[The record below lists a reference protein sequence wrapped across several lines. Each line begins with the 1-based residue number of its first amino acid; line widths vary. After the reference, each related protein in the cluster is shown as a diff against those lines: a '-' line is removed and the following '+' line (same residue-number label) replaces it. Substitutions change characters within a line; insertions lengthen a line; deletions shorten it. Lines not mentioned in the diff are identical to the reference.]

1 MKDSL
6 KAGLTLT
13 RRIAV
18 DEERAVGLLG
28 PGLEVYATPSM
39 VRDIEIVSHDLIVEH
54 LDEGEESVGTH
65 ISVDHLGATPLGM
78 FVDITVSVVEVDGR
92 RLRLD
97 AEVKDEIEQVGRG
110 RHDRF
115 VVDIEK
121 QKARLEAKLAKAA
134 ES

>member
-1 MKDSL
+1 M
-6 KAGLTLT
+6 
-13 RRIAV
+13 
-18 DEERAVGLLG
+18 
-28 PGLEVYATPSM
+28 
-39 VRDIEIVSHDLIVEH
+39 
-54 LDEGEESVGTH
+54 GTH

-78 FVDITVSVVEVDGR
+78 FVDIIVTVVDVDGR

-97 AEVKDEIEQVGRG
+97 AEVRDEIEQVGRG

-121 QKARLEAKLAKAA
+121 QKARLQAKLAKAR

>member
-1 MKDSL
+1 MKESL
-6 KAGLTLT
+6 KKGLSMT
-13 RRIAV
+13 RRITV
-18 DEERAVGLLG
+18 DAERSVDLLG

-54 LDEGEESVGTH
+54 LEAGAESVGTH

-78 FVDITVSVVEVDGR
+78 SVDITVSVVEVDGR

-97 AEVKDEIEQVGRG
+97 AEVRDEIEQVGRG

>member
-13 RRIAV
+13 RRITV
-18 DEERAVGLLG
+18 DEERSVGLLG
-28 PGLEVYATPSM
+28 PGLEVYATPAM

-54 LDEGEESVGTH
+54 LNEGEESVGTH

-78 FVDITVSVVEVDGR
+78 FVDITVTVVEAEGR

-97 AEVKDEIEQVGRG
+97 IDVKDALEQVGRG

>member
-6 KAGLTLT
+6 KTGLSVT
-13 RRIAV
+13 RRVTV
-18 DEERAVGLLG
+18 DVERSVGLLG
-28 PGLEVYATPSM
+28 PGLEVYATPAM

-78 FVDITVSVVEVDGR
+78 PVDITVTVVEVDGR

-97 AEVKDEIEQVGRG
+97 IDVKDALEQVGRG

>member
-1 MKDSL
+1 MKNTL
-6 KAGLTLT
+6 KAGLSVT
-13 RRIAV
+13 RRITV
-18 DEERAVGLLG
+18 DVERSVDLLG
-28 PGLEVYATPSM
+28 PGLEVYATQAM

-78 FVDITVSVVEVDGR
+78 NVDITVTVVEADGR

-97 AEVKDEIEQVGRG
+97 IDVKDALEQVGRG

>member
-1 MKDSL
+1 MKESL
-6 KAGLTLT
+6 KTGVSAT
-13 RRIAV
+13 RRITV
-18 DEERAVGLLG
+18 DEERSVGLLG
-28 PGLEVYATPSM
+28 PGLEVYATPAM

-78 FVDITVSVVEVDGR
+78 PVDITVTVVEVDGR

-97 AEVKDEIEQVGRG
+97 IDVKDALEQVGRG

>member
-6 KAGLTLT
+6 KTGLSTT
-13 RRIAV
+13 RRIIV
-18 DEERAVGLLG
+18 DEERSVGLLG
-28 PGLEVYATPSM
+28 PGLEVYATPAM

-78 FVDITVSVVEVDGR
+78 PVDITVTVVEVDGR

-97 AEVKDEIEQVGRG
+97 IDVKDALEQVGRG

>member
-1 MKDSL
+1 MKESL
-6 KAGLTLT
+6 KKGLSMT
-13 RRIAV
+13 RRITV
-18 DEERAVGLLG
+18 DAERSVDLLG

-54 LDEGEESVGTH
+54 LEAGEESVGTH

-78 FVDITVSVVEVDGR
+78 SVDITVSVVEVDGR

-97 AEVKDEIEQVGRG
+97 AEVRDEIEQVGRG

-121 QKARLEAKLAKAA
+121 QKARLEAKLAKAR

>member
-6 KAGLTLT
+6 KKGLSMT
-13 RRIAV
+13 RRITV
-18 DEERAVGLLG
+18 DAERSVDLLG

-54 LDEGEESVGTH
+54 LEAGEESVGTH

-78 FVDITVSVVEVDGR
+78 SVDITVSVVEVDGR

-97 AEVKDEIEQVGRG
+97 AEVRDEIEQVGRG

-121 QKARLEAKLAKAA
+121 QKARLEAKLAKAR

>member
-6 KAGLTLT
+6 KAGLSLT
-13 RRIAV
+13 RRITV
-18 DEERAVGLLG
+18 DEERAVGFLG
-28 PGLEVYATPSM
+28 PGLEVYATPAM
-39 VRDIEIVSHDLIVEH
+39 VRDIETVSHDLIVEH
-54 LDEGEESVGTH
+54 LDAGEESVGTH

-78 FVDITVSVVEVDGR
+78 PVDITVTVVEVDRR

-97 AEVKDEIEQVGRG
+97 AEIKDALEQVGRG

>member
-1 MKDSL
+1 MKESL
-6 KAGLTLT
+6 KKGLSMT
-13 RRIAV
+13 RRITV
-18 DEERAVGLLG
+18 DAERSVDLLG

-54 LDEGEESVGTH
+54 LEAGEESVGTH

-78 FVDITVSVVEVDGR
+78 SVDITVSVVEVDGR

-97 AEVKDEIEQVGRG
+97 AEVRDEIEQVGRG

>member
-6 KAGLTLT
+6 KKGVSAT
-13 RRIAV
+13 RRITV
-18 DEERAVGLLG
+18 DKERSVGFLG
-28 PGLEVYATPSM
+28 PGLEVYSTPAM
-39 VRDIEIVSHDLIVEH
+39 VRDIETVSHDLIVEH
-54 LDEGEESVGTH
+54 LGAGEESVGTH

-78 FVDITVSVVEVDGR
+78 PVDITVTVVEVDGR

-97 AEVKDEIEQVGRG
+97 AEVKDALEQVGRG

>member
-1 MKDSL
+1 MR
-6 KAGLTLT
+6 T
-13 RRIAV
+13 RLDR
-18 DEERAVGLLG
+18 DRRG
-28 PGLEVYATPSM
+28 TPSPL
-39 VRDIEIVSHDLIVEH
+39 RHDLIVEH

-78 FVDITVSVVEVDGR
+78 SVDIIVTVVEIDGR
-92 RLRLD
+92 RLGLE
-97 AEVKDEIEQVGRG
+97 AEVKDAHEQVGRG
-110 RHDRF
+110 RHHRF

>member
-13 RRIAV
+13 RRITV
-18 DEERAVGLLG
+18 DEERSVGLLG
-28 PGLEVYATPSM
+28 PGLEVYATPAM

-54 LDEGEESVGTH
+54 LDAGEETVGTH
-65 ISVDHLGATPLGM
+65 ISVDHMGATPLGM
-78 FVDITVSVVEVDGR
+78 AVDVTVTVVEADGR

-97 AEVKDEIEQVGRG
+97 AEVKDALEQVGRG

>member
-6 KAGLTLT
+6 KNGLSVT
-13 RRIAV
+13 RRITV
-18 DEERAVGLLG
+18 DAERSVGLLG

-54 LDEGEESVGTH
+54 LDAGEESVGTH
-65 ISVDHLGATPLGM
+65 ISVDHRGATPLGM
-78 FVDITVSVVEVDGR
+78 SVDITVTVVEVDGR

-97 AEVKDEIEQVGRG
+97 AEVKDALEQVGRG

-121 QKARLEAKLAKAA
+121 QKARLEAKLAKAR

>member
-6 KAGLTLT
+6 KSGLSMT
-13 RRIAV
+13 RRITV
-18 DEERAVGLLG
+18 DEERSVGLLG

-54 LDEGEESVGTH
+54 LDGGEESVGTH

-78 FVDITVSVVEVDGR
+78 FVDIIVTVVDVDGR

-97 AEVKDEIEQVGRG
+97 AEVRDEIEQVGRG

-121 QKARLEAKLAKAA
+121 QKARLQAKLAKAR

>member
-6 KAGLTLT
+6 KSGLSMA
-13 RRIAV
+13 RRITV
-18 DEERAVGLLG
+18 DAERSVGLLG

-54 LDEGEESVGTH
+54 LEEGEESVGTH

-78 FVDITVSVVEVDGR
+78 FVDIIVTVVEVDGR

-97 AEVKDEIEQVGRG
+97 AEVRDEIEQVGRG

-121 QKARLEAKLAKAA
+121 QKARLKAKLAKAG

>member
-6 KAGLTLT
+6 KVGLSLT
-13 RRIAV
+13 RRITV
-18 DEERAVGLLG
+18 DEERSVGFLG
-28 PGLEVYATPSM
+28 PGLEVYATPAM
-39 VRDIEIVSHDLIVEH
+39 VRDIETVSHDLIVEH
-54 LDEGEESVGTH
+54 LDAGEESVGTH

-78 FVDITVSVVEVDGR
+78 PVDITVTVVEVDRR

-97 AEVKDEIEQVGRG
+97 AEIKDALEQVGRG

>member
-1 MKDSL
+1 MKDGL
-6 KAGLTLT
+6 KKGVSAT
-13 RRIAV
+13 RRITV
-18 DEERAVGLLG
+18 DQERSVGLLG
-28 PGLEVYATPSM
+28 PGLEVYATPAM
-39 VRDIEIVSHDLIVEH
+39 VRDIEIVSHDLIAEH
-54 LDEGEESVGTH
+54 LEEGEESVGTH

-78 FVDITVSVVEVDGR
+78 SVDITVTVVEVDGR

-97 AEVKDEIEQVGRG
+97 AEVKDALEQVGRG

>member
-1 MKDSL
+1 MKDGL
-6 KAGLTLT
+6 KKGVSAT
-13 RRIAV
+13 RRITV
-18 DEERAVGLLG
+18 DQERSVGLLG
-28 PGLEVYATPSM
+28 PGLEVYATPAM
-39 VRDIEIVSHDLIVEH
+39 VRDIEIVSHDLIAEH
-54 LDEGEESVGTH
+54 LEESEESVGTH

-78 FVDITVSVVEVDGR
+78 SVDITVTVVEVDGR

-97 AEVKDEIEQVGRG
+97 AEVRDALEQVGRG

-121 QKARLEAKLAKAA
+121 QKARLKAKLAKAA

>member
-1 MKDSL
+1 MKNTL
-6 KAGLTLT
+6 KAGLSVT
-13 RRIAV
+13 RRITV
-18 DEERAVGLLG
+18 DVERSVDLLG
-28 PGLEVYATPSM
+28 PGLEVYATPAM

-78 FVDITVSVVEVDGR
+78 NVDITVTVVEADGR

-97 AEVKDEIEQVGRG
+97 IDVKDALKQVGRG

>member
-6 KAGLTLT
+6 KAGLSLT
-13 RRIAV
+13 RRITV
-18 DEERAVGLLG
+18 DEERSVGLLG
-28 PGLEVYATPSM
+28 PGLEVYATPAM

-78 FVDITVSVVEVDGR
+78 FVDITVTVVEADGR

-97 AEVKDEIEQVGRG
+97 AEVKDALEQVGRG

-121 QKARLEAKLAKAA
+121 QKARLAAKLAKAA

>member
-6 KAGLTLT
+6 KAGLSLT
-13 RRIAV
+13 RRITV
-18 DEERAVGLLG
+18 DEERSVGLLG
-28 PGLEVYATPSM
+28 PGLEVYATPAM

-54 LDEGEESVGTH
+54 LDAGEESVGTH

-78 FVDITVSVVEVDGR
+78 PVDITVTVVEVDRR

-97 AEVKDEIEQVGRG
+97 AEIKDALEQVGRG

-121 QKARLEAKLAKAA
+121 QKARLEAKLAKAV